1 MIILIITTV
10 KRENQMMHNTIA
22 NCPQTNARPLFP
34 NPYQLLFKV
43 VSSSLYSGC
52 DNLWSE
58 ISVWLVEV
66 TCPCNAPPHFLLC
79 TSSLAEDET
88 RKKSL
93 T

>member
-43 VSSSLYSGC
+43 VSSSLYSVYILQFIICG
-52 DNLWSE
+52 LKY
-58 ISVWLVEV
+58 
-66 TCPCNAPPHFLLC
+66 PFG
-79 TSSLAEDET
+79 
-88 RKKSL
+88 
-93 T
+93 